1 MCVKF
6 SLENL
11 NAVLTP
17 YTPHTLILMKY
28 LSRQECPVITAK
40 KK

>member
-11 NAVLTP
+11 NPGPYIPHPTSTCTCEIIIVL
-17 YTPHTLILMKY
+17 
-28 LSRQECPVITAK
+28 RVRNGEE
-40 KK
+40 